1 MDLLGCLAA
10 YFQNSDT
17 DLERREGREG
27 VEKGGREGGGGK
39 RYKSIQSDS
48 DLRGGGEVEEGV
60 YGCRGYQSIS
70 SM

>member
-27 VEKGGREGGGGK
+27 VEKGGREGGGGV
-39 RYKSIQSDS
+39 
-48 DLRGGGEVEEGV
+48 RGIRV
-60 YGCRGYQSIS
+60 YNQTPT
-70 SM
+70 